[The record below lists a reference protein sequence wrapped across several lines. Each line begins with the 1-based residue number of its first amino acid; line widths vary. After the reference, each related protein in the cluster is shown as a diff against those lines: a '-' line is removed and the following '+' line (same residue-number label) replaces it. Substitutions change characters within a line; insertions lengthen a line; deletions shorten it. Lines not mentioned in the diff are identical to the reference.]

1 MQKCVLFEYS
11 QQNCIPYYIAL
22 LFSESKSSSLRS
34 QKKIC
39 LAKSFLNVIIMRCRS
54 RLSLLFSHPKVQYE
68 GNGDWGERNTHR
80 DIHSEISDDDIQK
93 KFKKEKKNGMK
104 IAFFLVQ

>member
-11 QQNCIPYYIAL
+11 QQNCIPPYYYFRTVKVPRFTHKKKN
-22 LFSESKSSSLRS
+22 LFGR
-34 QKKIC
+34 
-39 LAKSFLNVIIMRCRS
+39 SFLNVIIMRCRS